1 MQTSDAGLYQGL
13 CGYFSICWRQ
23 HFGVLPIAIGKLQ
36 NMDIY
41 TMTDNKNLLLRNKAT
56 IVYSISLAF
65 LLFLLKWL
73 ELRFI
78 IFDHSF
84 EIYIGFIAVIFT
96 ALGIWLALKLSRRDA
111 FGTKPKIETVVV
123 EKEVYVNRNENFVL
137 DTSLVSQ
144 LELSKR
150 ELEILSL
157 LAQGHSNQEIAA
169 KLFVSLSTVKTHI
182 QNLFEKLDVKRRT
195 QALLKNQDE
204 FNKHVMTAPDRQREF
219 KGTDGTVGYIYAW
232 SENRNAG
239 VGEKEIKNIIEG
251 KSIETEIRFV
261 KPMAAT
267 ASIIMETESLSDD
280 QTKVY

>member
-1 MQTSDAGLYQGL
+1 
-13 CGYFSICWRQ
+13 
-23 HFGVLPIAIGKLQ
+23 
-36 NMDIY
+36 MDIY
-41 TMTDNKNLLLRNKAT
+41 TMADNKNFLLRNKA
-56 IVYSISLAF
+56 IIIYSISLAF

-96 ALGIWLALKLSRRDA
+96 ALGIWLAVKLS
-111 FGTKPKIETVVV
+111 KPKIETVVV

-150 ELEILSL
+150 ELEILGL

-182 QNLFEKLDVKRRT
+182 QNLFEKLDVKRRI
-195 QALLKNQDE
+195 QA
-204 FNKHVMTAPDRQREF
+204 V
-219 KGTDGTVGYIYAW
+219 
-232 SENRNAG
+232 
-239 VGEKEIKNIIEG
+239 EKAKRLNLI
-251 KSIETEIRFV
+251 
-261 KPMAAT
+261 P
-267 ASIIMETESLSDD
+267 
-280 QTKVY
+280 

>member
-1 MQTSDAGLYQGL
+1 
-13 CGYFSICWRQ
+13 
-23 HFGVLPIAIGKLQ
+23 
-36 NMDIY
+36 
-41 TMTDNKNLLLRNKAT
+41 MTDNKNLLLRNKAT

-96 ALGIWLALKLSRRDA
+96 ALGIWLALKLS
-111 FGTKPKIETVVV
+111 KPKIETVVV

-137 DTSLVSQ
+137 DTSLISQ

-169 KLFVSLSTVKTHI
+169 KLFVSLSTVKTHN

-195 QALLKNQDE
+195 QA
-204 FNKHVMTAPDRQREF
+204 V
-219 KGTDGTVGYIYAW
+219 
-232 SENRNAG
+232 
-239 VGEKEIKNIIEG
+239 EKAKRLNLI
-251 KSIETEIRFV
+251 
-261 KPMAAT
+261 P
-267 ASIIMETESLSDD
+267 
-280 QTKVY
+280 

>member
-1 MQTSDAGLYQGL
+1 MKVTAK
-13 CGYFSICWRQ
+13 
-23 HFGVLPIAIGKLQ
+23 HGV
-36 NMDIY
+36 Y
-41 TMTDNKNLLLRNKAT
+41 TMTGNKNLWVRHKAT

-96 ALGIWLALKLSRRDA
+96 ALGIWLALKLS
-111 FGTKPKIETVVV
+111 KPKIETVVV

-137 DTSLVSQ
+137 DTSLLSQ

-169 KLFVSLSTVKTHI
+169 KLFVSLSTVKAHN
-182 QNLFEKLDVKRRT
+182 QNLFEKLDVKRRV
-195 QALLKNQDE
+195 QA
-204 FNKHVMTAPDRQREF
+204 V
-219 KGTDGTVGYIYAW
+219 
-232 SENRNAG
+232 
-239 VGEKEIKNIIEG
+239 EKAKRLNLI
-251 KSIETEIRFV
+251 
-261 KPMAAT
+261 P
-267 ASIIMETESLSDD
+267 
-280 QTKVY
+280 

>member
-1 MQTSDAGLYQGL
+1 
-13 CGYFSICWRQ
+13 
-23 HFGVLPIAIGKLQ
+23 
-36 NMDIY
+36 
-41 TMTDNKNLLLRNKAT
+41 MTDNKNLLLRNKAT

-96 ALGIWLALKLSRRDA
+96 ALGIWLALKLS
-111 FGTKPKIETVVV
+111 KPKIETVVV

-195 QALLKNQDE
+195 QA
-204 FNKHVMTAPDRQREF
+204 V
-219 KGTDGTVGYIYAW
+219 
-232 SENRNAG
+232 
-239 VGEKEIKNIIEG
+239 EKAKRLNLI
-251 KSIETEIRFV
+251 
-261 KPMAAT
+261 P
-267 ASIIMETESLSDD
+267 
-280 QTKVY
+280 